1 MLANMPLLRLC
12 TRHGTQTLMAMR
24 ERLAGLVNR
33 RSARE
38 EETDEKLKE
47 TSAALQA
54 AYRERQVP
62 VLRARHLA
70 ANLAMWRRQCRCGC
84 VRCTT

>member
-1 MLANMPLLRLC
+1 
-12 TRHGTQTLMAMR
+12 MAMR

-47 TSAALQA
+47 TAAALQA

-62 VLRARHLA
+62 AAQPSTQRQPRHVLQH
-70 ANLAMWRRQCRCGC
+70 CVSGC
-84 VRCTT
+84 

>member
-1 MLANMPLLRLC
+1 
-12 TRHGTQTLMAMR
+12 MR
-24 ERLAGLVNR
+24 ERLAGLLNR

-47 TSAALQA
+47 TASALQA

-62 VLRARHLA
+62 PVHL
-70 ANLAMWRRQCRCGC
+70 LDPCRCTRVNPGF
-84 VRCTT
+84 VTRR

>member
-1 MLANMPLLRLC
+1 
-12 TRHGTQTLMAMR
+12 MR
-24 ERLAGLVNR
+24 ERLAGLLNR

-47 TSAALQA
+47 TASALQA

-62 VLRARHLA
+62 
-70 ANLAMWRRQCRCGC
+70 
-84 VRCTT
+84 

>member
-1 MLANMPLLRLC
+1 
-12 TRHGTQTLMAMR
+12 MAMR

-47 TSAALQA
+47 TAAALQA

-62 VLRARHLA
+62 ALLTR
-70 ANLAMWRRQCRCGC
+70 
-84 VRCTT
+84 

>member
-1 MLANMPLLRLC
+1 MFAPA
-12 TRHGTQTLMAMR
+12 QTLVTMR
-24 ERLAGLVNR
+24 ERLAGLLNR

-47 TSAALQA
+47 TASALQA

-62 VLRARHLA
+62 PSSPLCLR
-70 ANLAMWRRQCRCGC
+70 RCMC
-84 VRCTT
+84 EDFSSSDPPYILVRYELTLPS